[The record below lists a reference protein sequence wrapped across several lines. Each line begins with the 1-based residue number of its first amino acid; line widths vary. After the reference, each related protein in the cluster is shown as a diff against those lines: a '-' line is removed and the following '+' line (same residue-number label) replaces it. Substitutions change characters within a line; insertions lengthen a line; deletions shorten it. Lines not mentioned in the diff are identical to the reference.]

1 MSDDDRGPLRDIW
14 QATFSVTEL
23 IDECNRRVRNHQEHA
38 EYWDNELESLRAELE
53 ESQDIETVKVT
64 GGEQRVLRYDQALAN
79 KVTDAEQRKA
89 QHLGK
94 AAEYRR
100 WVILLEKKYDGG
112 GTVPLRINDVSF
124 FFAPIEA
131 VPGG

>member
-1 MSDDDRGPLRDIW
+1 MSQEDRGPLRDIW
-14 QATFSVTEL
+14 QAMFYVPEL
-23 IDECNRRVRNHQEHA
+23 IDECNRRARNHQEHA
-38 EYWDNELESLRAELE
+38 EYWDNELEALRVELE

-64 GGEQRVLRYDQALAN
+64 GGEQRVLRYDQGLAN

-89 QHLGK
+89 RHLDK
-94 AAEYRR
+94 ADEYRR
-100 WVILLEKKYDGG
+100 WVILLEKKRGG

-131 VPGG
+131 VPVG